1 LLVRETLDLGEY
13 WPYIYPRHEQL
24 LSFLSQLSNDPRS
37 LVGKTIVLRER
48 PHPKSQL
55 GPLRSGILARLAK
68 SLIDVY
74 DFPPSRPLFHH
85 IDDGKMRL
93 FAGETLDN
101 QRLRRRS
108 KTRTGQFYEA
118 SLEGV
123 NPDWVRYGE
132 GIVLVSLGDQ
142 ADESA
147 FQPYLT
153 LALKRRL
160 LLILAIDE
168 KFTSSLLDSLLDN
181 IRKDSDAGSIIELG
195 ESF

>member
-1 LLVRETLDLGEY
+1 
-13 WPYIYPRHEQL
+13 
-24 LSFLSQLSNDPRS
+24 
-37 LVGKTIVLRER
+37 
-48 PHPKSQL
+48 
-55 GPLRSGILARLAK
+55 
-68 SLIDVY
+68 
-74 DFPPSRPLFHH
+74 
-85 IDDGKMRL
+85 
-93 FAGETLDN
+93 
-101 QRLRRRS
+101 
-108 KTRTGQFYEA
+108 
-118 SLEGV
+118 LEGV

-168 KFTSSLLDSLLDN
+168 EFTSPLLDSLLDN